1 MKEARETRMDNRKI
15 YGCEHVGTGLCL
27 FIRMFVLFAHSFVNV
42 LHFVS
47 FYLRSFVRVSEW
59 VCYVDAM
66 SLSFVWSENAAVS
79 YDRNEKFVI
88 QLNTHKHTR
97 IVWLL
102 SAEQKKAADAKTK
115 SNMKFHWPSKSQK
128 WKMNCARWVRG
139 AHGIFMA
146 FVSANHIRKCVCSNC
161 LIASLPAC
169 LHMACQIR
177 AHQMHIFT
185 SF

>member
-1 MKEARETRMDNRKI
+1 MRKSRI
-15 YGCEHVGTGLCL
+15 WKRLAKQGWTIERFMVVNMLGQAFVCSFACSFCSLIHSSMC
-27 FIRMFVLFAHSFVNV
+27 FISFHFVL
-42 LHFVS
+42 

-102 SAEQKKAADAKTK
+102 SAEQKKSGWRKDKVKYEISLAFKITK
-115 SNMKFHWPSKSQK
+115 MKNELCAMSTRSTWHFHGLCVSKSHK
-128 WKMNCARWVRG
+128 E
-139 AHGIFMA
+139 
-146 FVSANHIRKCVCSNC
+146 VC
-161 LIASLPAC
+161 LL
-169 LHMACQIR
+169 
-177 AHQMHIFT
+177 
-185 SF
+185 

>member
-15 YGCEHVGTGLCL
+15 YGCEHVRTGLCL

-42 LHFVS
+42 LHFVL

-102 SAEQKKAADAKTK
+102 SAEQKKSGWRKDKVKYEISLAFKITK
-115 SNMKFHWPSKSQK
+115 MKNELCAMSTRSTWHFHGLCVSKSHK
-128 WKMNCARWVRG
+128 E
-139 AHGIFMA
+139 
-146 FVSANHIRKCVCSNC
+146 VC
-161 LIASLPAC
+161 LL
-169 LHMACQIR
+169 
-177 AHQMHIFT
+177 
-185 SF
+185 